1 MQGDLKAFQIMVND
15 KLLDYRLGEKLDL
28 SKAESFFKRKYF
40 VRKLWSGGRHILGI
54 LEKDNKLLFL
64 KLATTKGISAITEN
78 EYAWNKQFNKLV
90 SRKSSDFWVPQNKEC
105 GLYNNL
111 FYLITDNLEGGL
123 LVRKP
128 GKIRI
133 PKLLLDNISSVIQFS
148 ELIQKLDIANL
159 KEEENLDYRKYFFD
173 KTISWYKGIPGNIVE
188 KYRVKNLLAII
199 EQGMSGLQKRP
210 RHGDFTPWHLIKLP
224 SGQLGLIDGEHAMDS
239 GVEYYDIGYFIQ
251 RVFSVLENPKLAE
264 KILSIL
270 LKNNYNLEKIRVILA
285 ARSIGGFLDESL
297 KPSPNYE
304 FSNKFKDW
312 VIRL

>member
-28 SKAESFFKRKYF
+28 SKPKSFF

-148 ELIQKLDIANL
+148 ELIQKLDIAIL

-173 KTISWYKGIPGNIVE
+173 KTISWYK
-188 KYRVKNLLAII
+188 
-199 EQGMSGLQKRP
+199 
-210 RHGDFTPWHLIKLP
+210 
-224 SGQLGLIDGEHAMDS
+224 
-239 GVEYYDIGYFIQ
+239 
-251 RVFSVLENPKLAE
+251 
-264 KILSIL
+264 
-270 LKNNYNLEKIRVILA
+270 
-285 ARSIGGFLDESL
+285 
-297 KPSPNYE
+297 
-304 FSNKFKDW
+304 
-312 VIRL
+312 